1 MPSKRITG
9 VAPRFVAGFLA
20 ESVPGFIPGF
30 ALVIMAAVPLAGCG
44 VSDLSLNRST
54 PAPLL
59 VAPLRQQFEAIPPD
73 GRVTVRDGDSLYD
86 IAARYRVPPTSII
99 SDNQIGPPY
108 IVSAGQVLRIT
119 PQRVHVV
126 GPEDSVHSISQRYAV
141 SQFQLAT
148 ANGLEAPFEL
158 NVGQRLILP
167 ATQDFSVLDV
177 APDASSTQVAA
188 LSVPQAAPS
197 SVTPAPRKSFVAPS
211 GTGVFRWPV
220 EGEIITEFGPA
231 ARGVHNDGV
240 NIAAAEGSAVTAAAR
255 GTVAFV
261 GREIKSFGT
270 LVLVKHDGGII
281 TAYAHLGEVLVK
293 EGDVIDAGQ
302 QIATVGL
309 TGKVETPQLHFE
321 IRQARK
327 PIDPR
332 TVIT

>member
-1 MPSKRITG
+1 MPSPRIIG
-9 VAPRFVAGFLA
+9 FAPGLVSGL
-20 ESVPGFIPGF
+20 VPGLIPGLIRGL
-30 ALVIMAAVPLAGCG
+30 AMVMMAAVPLAGCG
-44 VSDLSLNRST
+44 VSDLSLSRST

-59 VAPLRQQFEAIPPD
+59 VAPLRQPFEAIPPD

-108 IVSAGQVLRIT
+108 VVSAGQVLRIT
-119 PQRVHVV
+119 PQRFHVV
-126 GPEDSVHSISQRYAV
+126 RPEDSVHAISQRYAV
-141 SQFQLAT
+141 SQYQLAA

-158 NVGQRLILP
+158 TVGQRLILP
-167 ATQDFSVLDV
+167 ATQDFSILDA
-177 APDASSTQVAA
+177 APDASSSQVAA
-188 LSVPQAAPS
+188 LTVPQAEPQAA
-197 SVTPAPRKSFVAPS
+197 TTAPRKSFVAPS
-211 GTGVFRWPV
+211 GTGIFRWPV

-240 NIAAAEGSAVTAAAR
+240 NIAAAEGAVVTAAAR
-255 GTVAFV
+255 GTVAFI

-270 LVLVKHDGGII
+270 LVLIKHDGGII

-293 EGDVIDAGQ
+293 EGDVINAGQ
-302 QIATVGL
+302 QIATVGV

>member
-1 MPSKRITG
+1 MMSTNLPNPLRILCPFPWSGLRSGRLLGMT
-9 VAPRFVAGFLA
+9 L
-20 ESVPGFIPGF
+20 
-30 ALVIMAAVPLAGCG
+30 ALVMTVPLAGCG
-44 VSDLSLNRST
+44 VPKLSMSRDA

-59 VAPLRQQFEAIPPD
+59 VAPLRQQAEAIPPD

-86 IAARYRVPPTSII
+86 IAARYGVPPTSII

-108 IVSAGQVLRIT
+108 AVSGGQVLRIT

-126 GPEDSVHSISQRYAV
+126 GPTDSVHSISQRYAV
-141 SQFQLAT
+141 SQYQLAQ

-158 NVGQRLILP
+158 SVGQRLILP
-167 ATQDFSVLDV
+167 ATQDFSVLD
-177 APDASSTQVAA
+177 ATPNAASTKVAA
-188 LSVPQAAPS
+188 LIRQKPAAPAN
-197 SVTPAPRKSFVAPS
+197 APRKRFVAPT
-211 GTGVFRWPV
+211 GTGDFRWPV

-240 NIAAAEGSAVTAAAR
+240 NIAAAEGTAVRSAAR

-261 GREIKSFGT
+261 GREIRSFGT

-281 TAYAHLGEVLVK
+281 TAYAHLGEVMVS
-293 EGDVIDAGQ
+293 EGDVIEAGQ
-302 QIATVGL
+302 QIATVGR
-309 TGKVETPQLHFE
+309 TGKVDTPQLHFE

-332 TVIT
+332 SVIA